1 MIVLLTGGSRGIG
14 KGIKEFFEK
23 QSHTV
28 LSPSKKE
35 MDLSDLEHVKSYL
48 TTIKNVDIIIN
59 NAGVNYLNN
68 IKDETTESLNKTLN
82 INYLSPFIIC
92 QHFFSEQIK

>member
-48 TTIKNVDIIIN
+48 TTIKNV
-59 NAGVNYLNN
+59 
-68 IKDETTESLNKTLN
+68 E
-82 INYLSPFIIC
+82 
-92 QHFFSEQIK
+92 